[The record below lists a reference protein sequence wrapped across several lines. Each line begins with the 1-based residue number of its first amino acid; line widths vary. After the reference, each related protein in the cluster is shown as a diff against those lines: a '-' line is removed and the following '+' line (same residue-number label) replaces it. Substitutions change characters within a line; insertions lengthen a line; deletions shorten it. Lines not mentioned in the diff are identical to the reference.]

1 MKIAKIVFVIL
12 LLLTSCNSNKN
23 EERNRELKRI
33 IQVADTNAYEAG
45 FIFDSLINIDNNKS
59 RENLMLKELLKIK
72 IADKTDK
79 LNYLNSLETIDS
91 IVDFF
96 KGIDNQ
102 EELAEAIYYKG
113 RIYSELGNAK
123 DAAVQFN
130 LAKNLLVDSKRY
142 YLRIAVS
149 SQLAFVYNIFK
160 MVENTNEEELY
171 SWRLALKTG
180 NVGYIARMEN
190 SILSHYIQYDSLAKA
205 EFHLNNL
212 LNNYQLSDS
221 SELKARILIQM
232 AYLRTKQHRYRE
244 ADSILTKVACF
255 PDSVDGDAL
264 NYISA
269 LLYSNW
275 GKTEKAKSF
284 YRKMMTEGRSTD
296 SRLAFNKLLRIAEEN
311 KDWELINEVA
321 EASQRVDSVE
331 KKALSYE
338 KNSYI
343 DNMEYA
349 MRKNDSQK
357 RIIERLERRINIIIG
372 VAVAAFVIIM
382 LLMAI
387 AVYRKNKAKGDDGC
401 VAKGEEEIPAVL
413 DMNTQPEIMEASGD
427 KFNVKVK
434 NKEIMP
440 VSPEKFLD
448 IQFLKEITKQKDH
461 VLNDSEWI
469 IIENE
474 IKELD
479 RVFYDKFLN
488 YDLNESEWRMSL
500 LLKANIKPIVISRL
514 MGRTPS
520 AIAKMRK
527 VACSKILDI
536 EDCTPGKWDEFV
548 SRS

>member
-275 GKTEKAKSF
+275 GKQ
-284 YRKMMTEGRSTD
+284 RK
-296 SRLAFNKLLRIAEEN
+296 
-311 KDWELINEVA
+311 
-321 EASQRVDSVE
+321 
-331 KKALSYE
+331 LSPF
-338 KNSYI
+338 
-343 DNMEYA
+343 
-349 MRKNDSQK
+349 
-357 RIIERLERRINIIIG
+357 IG
-372 VAVAAFVIIM
+372 
-382 LLMAI
+382 
-387 AVYRKNKAKGDDGC
+387 K
-401 VAKGEEEIPAVL
+401 
-413 DMNTQPEIMEASGD
+413 
-427 KFNVKVK
+427 
-434 NKEIMP
+434 
-440 VSPEKFLD
+440 
-448 IQFLKEITKQKDH
+448 
-461 VLNDSEWI
+461 
-469 IIENE
+469 
-474 IKELD
+474 
-479 RVFYDKFLN
+479 
-488 YDLNESEWRMSL
+488 
-500 LLKANIKPIVISRL
+500 
-514 MGRTPS
+514 
-520 AIAKMRK
+520 
-527 VACSKILDI
+527 
-536 EDCTPGKWDEFV
+536 
-548 SRS
+548 

>member
-1 MKIAKIVFVIL
+1 
-12 LLLTSCNSNKN
+12 
-23 EERNRELKRI
+23 
-33 IQVADTNAYEAG
+33 
-45 FIFDSLINIDNNKS
+45 
-59 RENLMLKELLKIK
+59 
-72 IADKTDK
+72 
-79 LNYLNSLETIDS
+79 
-91 IVDFF
+91 
-96 KGIDNQ
+96 
-102 EELAEAIYYKG
+102 
-113 RIYSELGNAK
+113 
-123 DAAVQFN
+123 
-130 LAKNLLVDSKRY
+130 
-142 YLRIAVS
+142 
-149 SQLAFVYNIFK
+149 
-160 MVENTNEEELY
+160 
-171 SWRLALKTG
+171 
-180 NVGYIARMEN
+180 
-190 SILSHYIQYDSLAKA
+190 
-205 EFHLNNL
+205 
-212 LNNYQLSDS
+212 
-221 SELKARILIQM
+221 
-232 AYLRTKQHRYRE
+232 
-244 ADSILTKVACF
+244 
-255 PDSVDGDAL
+255 
-264 NYISA
+264 
-269 LLYSNW
+269 
-275 GKTEKAKSF
+275 
-284 YRKMMTEGRSTD
+284 MMTEGRSTD
-296 SRLAFNKLLRIAEEN
+296 NRLAFNKLLRIAEEN